1 MKHLIILM
9 ALSLGFSACH
19 FNFKVIRGNGDIV
32 LREIDTDYF
41 TDLDINGNYKV
52 ELYYSD
58 QPKVVVETD
67 ENLFEYLEI
76 ESRNGLLSINNKNTL
91 KPSKQLLIEIY
102 YKELRSI
109 KSSGASS
116 IEHPETLMAD
126 ELKVGLSGAGSIKLS
141 LKINELD
148 LNLSGAGVLEVS
160 GQANSQIVNLSG
172 AGALEA
178 KDLESQ
184 YCEINISGVG
194 NAKVNVVKELNATIS
209 GLGNIEYFGNPEKIS
224 QNVSGM
230 GKVKKGEE
238 AIEQNEVKEI

>member
-1 MKHLIILM
+1 MRHLTILIILS
-9 ALSLGFSACH
+9 ASVSACH
-19 FNFKVIRGNGDIV
+19 FNFKVIRGNGEIT
-32 LREIDTDYF
+32 LKEIDIDEF
-41 TDLDINGNYKV
+41 TDISINGNYKV

-58 QPKVVVETD
+58 QPKVIVETD
-67 ENLFEYLEI
+67 ENLFNHLDI
-76 ESRNGLLSINNKNTL
+76 ETRAGLLSVSNKNTL

-102 YKELRSI
+102 YNELQSI

-141 LKINELD
+141 LKVEELD
-148 LNLSGAGVLEVS
+148 LNLSGAGVLEIQ
-160 GQANSQIVNLSG
+160 GQANSQVVNLSG

-184 YCEINISGVG
+184 YCEISISGVG

-209 GLGNIEYFGNPEKIS
+209 GLGNIEYYGNPEIIS
-224 QNVSGM
+224 QSVSGM
-230 GKVKKGEE
+230 GKVKKMEGKSKPEDT
-238 AIEQNEVKEI
+238 KEI

>member
-1 MKHLIILM
+1 
-9 ALSLGFSACH
+9 
-19 FNFKVIRGNGDIV
+19 
-32 LREIDTDYF
+32 
-41 TDLDINGNYKV
+41 
-52 ELYYSD
+52 
-58 QPKVVVETD
+58 
-67 ENLFEYLEI
+67 
-76 ESRNGLLSINNKNTL
+76 
-91 KPSKQLLIEIY
+91 
-102 YKELRSI
+102 
-109 KSSGASS
+109 
-116 IEHPETLMAD
+116 AD

-194 NAKVNVVKELNATIS
+194 NAKVNVVKDLNATIS